1 MANGHTVCAHCGAIN
16 WRYNPALL
24 TAYRAVLALEAN
36 TLTAHDLAAELDV
49 PWAKAA
55 NLVKALVRLG
65 ILARGTTRPGRL
77 RGARGGFQREY
88 TVTRFGRHHPLTD
101 AGKAVRAVRGAA

>member
-24 TAYRAVLALEAN
+24 TAYQAVLALESD
-36 TLTAHDLAAELDV
+36 TLTAHDLARELNV

-55 NLVKALVRLG
+55 NLVKSLVRLG
-65 ILARGTTRPGRL
+65 ILTRGHTRPGRL

-88 TVTRFGRHHPLTD
+88 LLSPFGRRYPLTD
-101 AGKAVRAVRGAA
+101 AGRAVRRRVA